1 MTERAQREL
10 LEGLGGEVYT
20 EAVEHGRIEADD
32 PSYAEGSE
40 RAAAREDLVR
50 LGLLRYDEV
59 AAVYLPCDPTATSD
73 RIVVPLAQQGS
84 RLLRD
89 SAQWHDVLARLG
101 QVWRSGGGNLGGA
114 MQIHSLDA
122 INEFIEA
129 QVMRCT
135 EELLTAQPYGRRKAA
150 DLASAEDRDRA
161 ALERG
166 VHMRTLYQHSARQSP
181 ATREYVAEM
190 AAFGAEVRTLDEF
203 FKRLLVFDRQVAL
216 IPGSANHAVAVAV
229 TDRSIVEYLVDI
241 FERSWERALPFT
253 VEHQANRTV
262 ADDVRAMAL
271 RMLVEGHSDAA
282 SAKRMGVSPRTYA
295 TYISSLKQEYGVQ
308 TRFQLAWAISRARD
322 PAGDLDERL
331 LGAPGDLSTDLV
343 TDLGELA
350 PDVERGAADR

>member
-1 MTERAQREL
+1 MTDRARREL
-10 LEGLGGEVYT
+10 LNGLGGEVYT
-20 EAVEHGRIEADD
+20 EAVEHGWIEADD
-32 PSYAEGSE
+32 PAYAEGTE
-40 RAAAREDLVR
+40 RAAARDALVP
-50 LGLLRYDEV
+50 LGLLQYDDV
-59 AAVYLPCDPTATSD
+59 ARRWTPCDPTATSD

-84 RLLRD
+84 QLLRE
-89 SAQWHDVLARLG
+89 SAQWHEVLGRLS
-101 QVWRSGGGNLGGA
+101 QTWRSGGGNLGGA

-122 INEFIEA
+122 INEFISA

-135 EELLTAQPYGRRKAA
+135 DEILTAQPYGRRPPTTLAA
-150 DLASAEDRDRA
+150 AEDRDRA

-166 VHMRTLYQHSARQSP
+166 VAMRTLYQHSARQSP

-190 AAFGAEVRTLDEF
+190 AAFGAETRTLDEF
-203 FKRLLVFDRQVAL
+203 FKRLLVFDGQVAL

-241 FERSWERALPFT
+241 FDRAWERALPFT
-253 VEHQANRTV
+253 VDDQVNRTV

-308 TRFQLAWAISRARD
+308 TRFQLAWAISRAD
-322 PAGDLDERL
+322 ASDGTGPLAEPPAH
-331 LGAPGDLSTDLV
+331 
-343 TDLGELA
+343 
-350 PDVERGAADR
+350 VERGAAE

>member
-1 MTERAQREL
+1 MTDKARREL
-10 LEGLGGEVYT
+10 LAGLGGEIYT
-20 EAVEHGRIEADD
+20 AAVEHGWIEADD
-32 PSYAEGSE
+32 PAYADGTA
-40 RAAAREDLVR
+40 RAAARDELVD
-50 LGLLRYDEV
+50 LGLLQYDEV
-59 AAVYLPCDPTATSD
+59 ARRWSPLDPTATSD

-84 RLLRD
+84 QLLRE
-89 SAQWHDVLARLG
+89 SARWHEVLG
-101 QVWRSGGGNLGGA
+101 QLSQTWRSGGGNLGGA

-122 INEFIEA
+122 INEFISA

-135 EELLTAQPYGRRKAA
+135 DEILTAQPYGRRRPTT
-150 DLASAEDRDRA
+150 LASAEDRDRA

-166 VHMRTLYQHSARQSP
+166 VAMRTLYQHSARQSP

-190 AAFGAEVRTLDEF
+190 AAFGAETRTLDEF
-203 FKRLLVFDRQVAL
+203 FKRILVFDGQVAL

-241 FERSWERALPFT
+241 FDRAWERALPFT
-253 VEHQANRTV
+253 VDDQVNRTV

-308 TRFQLAWAISRARD
+308 TRFQLAWAISRAD
-322 PAGDLDERL
+322 AVDGAAPPPADM
-331 LGAPGDLSTDLV
+331 
-343 TDLGELA
+343 
-350 PDVERGAADR
+350 ERGAAE